1 MEQPN
6 QSSDW
11 DSEDMVQWSTFLR
24 SRAGQRLFTRA
35 TEAAPA
41 LLAKGDTNEI
51 LIRNGMA
58 IGFGIAMQSLL
69 ALANPPPK
77 AEATT
82 SEYPPLTDDA
92 AWGDGQTIKT
102 D

>member
-24 SRAGQRLFTRA
+24 SRAGQRLFPRA
-35 TEAAPA
+35 AESAPS
-41 LLAKGDTNEI
+41 LMAKGETNEI

-58 IGFGIAMQSLL
+58 IGFGVAMQALL
-69 ALANPPPK
+69 ALANPLPK
-77 AEATT
+77 AEVAP

-92 AWGDGQTIKT
+92 AWADGHELKT
-102 D
+102 T